1 MQRKTI
7 ITLVNGDEIVRP
19 SLAAAIRFFT
29 GRGRG
34 DVGYETL
41 YKDIARRVHRGEDRV
56 FRFA

>member
-1 MQRKTI
+1 MKRKTI
-7 ITLVNGDEIVRP
+7 VTLVDGTEIVRP
-19 SLAAAIRFFT
+19 SLASAITWIT

-34 DVGYETL
+34 DVGYETM